1 MVQRTVRKKDGE
13 HPCGALVRLV
23 LLSLIFGI
31 SENQPPVNNV
41 AVSKTANFTVLLA
54 VGQYH
59 FFCMEVF
66 ELILVQQEST
76 WEEALQ
82 YCRRHY
88 TDLAVLSSDVIMAE
102 TMKKSTAAQTD
113 DVWIGLRF
121 IAGHWFWV
129 NGADLQ
135 YKVWSSGGELQC
147 PALNQYCG
155 V

>member
-1 MVQRTVRKKDGE
+1 PRNTSMWIKF
-13 HPCGALVRLV
+13 HSIACSWP
-23 LLSLIFGI
+23 I
-31 SENQPPVNNV
+31 P
-41 AVSKTANFTVLLA
+41 
-54 VGQYH
+54 

-102 TMKKSTAAQTD
+102 TMKKSTAAQTE

-147 PALNQYCG
+147 PALNQCCG
-155 V
+155 VYNVKQRAWKPAACERRLNFLCHTLNTSMAHLS